1 MNKCST
7 VCYLSTFNSV
17 IIDIHVLRPGE
28 WEGTWS
34 LPLEIMAIFFVMC
47 VCVCVCVCACVCVC
61 VWLYVCRCVCV
72 CEYTYIYVYIYI
84 YMYRYVCIYVCVCV
98 CVCVC
103 IHTNLLS
110 PSSTICMHLRSRL
123 TLHTILTVHGLVYN
137 APCLCILCSAVLCS
151 G

>member
-84 YMYRYVCIYVCVCV
+84 YVQICMYICVCVCV
-98 CVCVC
+98 CVCVYTHQSTQPFQHYLYAPEVKADTSYH
-103 IHTNLLS
+103 IN
-110 PSSTICMHLRSRL
+110 SSW
-123 TLHTILTVHGLVYN
+123 
-137 APCLCILCSAVLCS
+137 ACL
-151 G
+151 